1 MRVRENGTKRW
12 PAFVIVLALC
22 MVFAGGFF
30 LGEVPAEEASE
41 TYAKKEKPDPVA
53 TNGPIFLNW
62 PKPDVALVFTGE
74 QNGYLEPCGC
84 AGLENQKGGLRR
96 RYTFLNGLRAKGW
109 PVVAMDLGGQEMK
122 FGKQAEIKFD
132 FALRALAQMG
142 YAAVG
147 FGPQDLRMDL
157 TSIVINLDEKSNPL
171 VSANVGILD
180 FDSGFTNRYKI
191 VEAGGMKI
199 GIATVL
205 GKKEISQL
213 QNLTEIKLLEP
224 QQAIPEI
231 LPKLLE
237 AKCDHLVLIAFADPD
252 ETKELARRY
261 KDFDWVMTAH
271 GAEEPPNTPTKIE
284 GSNAQLVEVGHK
296 GMYAAVVGLYKSG
309 SPAFR
314 YQRVPL
320 DHRFADAPEISAMH
334 EEYQNRLQTLGLE
347 GLGVKAVRHPTGRE
361 FAGSQ
366 VCGDCHT
373 KAMEVFSNTPHSHA
387 TESIIKLDPPRHF
400 DPECLSC
407 HVTGWEPQK
416 YFPFETG
423 FTGLEAMPNLVGNGC
438 ENCHGPAAKHAAVEL
453 GDVEVTEKEREALRA
468 ALRLKIV
475 ENEGNKTGQVFDKGK
490 VVQMCIECHDVDNSP
505 EFDFQVYW
513 PKVKHEGKD

>member
-1 MRVRENGTKRW
+1 MRNREDGTIRW
-12 PAFVIVLALC
+12 VAMVVALALGATFVC
-22 MVFAGGFF
+22 FF
-30 LGEVPAEEASE
+30 LLGEAPAEEAKE

-53 TNGPIFLNW
+53 TNGAIFVDW

-96 RYTFLNGLRAKGW
+96 RFTFLNELRMKGW
-109 PVVAMDLGGQEMK
+109 PIVAMDLGGQEQR

-132 FALRALAQMG
+132 FALRALALMG
-142 YAAVG
+142 YSAVG

-157 TSIVINLDEKSNPL
+157 PSIIINIDEKSNPL
-171 VSANVGILD
+171 VSANVGIID
-180 FDSGFTNRYKI
+180 FESGLAKRYAI
-191 VEAGGMKI
+191 VEAGGLKI
-199 GIATVL
+199 GITTVL
-205 GKKEISQL
+205 GKSEMSQL
-213 QNLTEIKLLEP
+213 KNLTEIKLLDP

-237 AKCDHLVLIAFADPD
+237 AKCDHLVLLVFATP
-252 ETKELARRY
+252 EEAKELARRY
-261 KDFDWVMTAH
+261 KDFDWVVTAR
-271 GAEEPPNTPTKIE
+271 GAEEPPKTPTPIS
-284 GSNAQLVEVGHK
+284 GTNAQLVEVGHK
-296 GMYAAVVGLYKSG
+296 GMYAGVVGFYKGG
-309 SPAFR
+309 SPPAR

-334 EEYQNRLQTLGLE
+334 EEYQKRLQTLGLE
-347 GLGVKAVRHPTGRE
+347 GLGLKTVATPSGKK

-373 KAMEVFSNTPHSHA
+373 KAMEVFNNTPHSHA
-387 TESIIKLDPPRHF
+387 TETLVNLDPPRHF

-416 YFPFETG
+416 YFPFESG
-423 FTGLEAMPNLVGNGC
+423 FLGLNETPGLVGNGC
-438 ENCHGPAAKHAAVEL
+438 ENCHGPAARHAAVEA
-453 GDVEVTEKEREALRA
+453 GEIDVDQKEREKLRE

-475 ENEGNKTGQVFDKGK
+475 ENEGNKPGQVFDKGK
-490 VVQMCIECHDVDNSP
+490 VVQMCMECHDLDNSP
-505 EFDFQVYW
+505 AFDFQTYW